1 MKKFFHYILMA
12 ALIGGTIPFTSCN
25 DDDENQ
31 LNEWNM
37 AYVSLLPVDYLKP
50 MPTFTLDHFTGKGIE
65 GAVAMDV
72 MATLQKPLD
81 HDGTVDL
88 SATCEGISADK
99 ITMSSN
105 KAVIKAGTTQ
115 SEAIS
120 VAITDW
126 SDIVSVSDAAEYS
139 LNIDVTGIEP
149 ANSDV
154 ALSELHK
161 SLSIKFQKKAER
173 EEDLLFFGKTPE
185 NSTLNTDPT
194 NWTFTFMDGVEN
206 QTSNS
211 VIGNGGGDVATNG
224 KPFWLTVDF
233 KEVKNIT
240 GIQTSHWGGSFCPTK
255 VEIFTSEN
263 GTSWKSMGQ
272 VGTSGAYQNIAF
284 KYTVATRYLKYEM
297 ISVPSRVDITHFYIY
312 TAN

>member
-1 MKKFFHYILMA
+1 MKKFFRYILIA
-12 ALIGGTIPFTSCN
+12 ALSGCIIPFSSCSN
-25 DDDENQ
+25 DDKNQ
-31 LNEWNM
+31 VNEWNM
-37 AYVSLLPVDYLKP
+37 AYVSLLPVNYLRP
-50 MPTFTLDHFTGKGIE
+50 MPTFTLNHYTGKGIE
-65 GAVAMDV
+65 GTVGMDV

-81 HDGTVDL
+81 HDVTVDL
-88 SATCEGISADK
+88 SATCKGISADK

-105 KAVIKAGTTQ
+105 KAVIKAGTTR
-115 SEAIS
+115 SETIS

-126 SDIVSVSDAAEYS
+126 SDIASVSDAADYS
-139 LNIDVTGIEP
+139 LDISVAGIES
-149 ANSDV
+149 ANPDVVLSD
-154 ALSELHK
+154 LHK

-173 EEDLLFFGKTPE
+173 EEDLLFFGKTPG
-185 NSTLNTDPT
+185 NSTLNKDITK
-194 NWTFTFMDGVEN
+194 WKFTFMDGVEN

-263 GTSWKSMGQ
+263 GTTWKSMGQ
-272 VGTSGAYQNIAF
+272 VATSGAGQNIAF